1 MRHAARL
8 KGGNPVAHIL
18 QLFLSGCSSPRAWR
32 RLRKSDTRPGT
43 VLAVPVVQM
52 RFLVTGSAGF
62 IGFHLSRRLLDAGHE
77 VLGVDN
83 FSDYYDVELKQARNT
98 DLEGRAG
105 YQVERLNL
113 EDGPA
118 LTQVWGDWAPDV
130 VVHLAAQAGV
140 RYSIDHPEVYVSS
153 NLVGSFN
160 ILEAARRHQ
169 PRHLLCASTSSAYGA
184 NTEMPFRETD
194 RAVHPTTL
202 YAATKGATELMGHSY
217 AHLFGV
223 PTTFFRFFTVY
234 GPWGRPDMA
243 LFKFAKLMLEG
254 KSIEVYGQGQMS
266 RDFTYVEDLVEA
278 IVRLTAVVP
287 GTAPP
292 VEGDTLSPVA
302 PFRLVNIG
310 GGKPSPL
317 MDYIAEL
324 ERALGRTA
332 EKTFLPMQDGDVPN
346 TTASPELLE
355 RLTGYKP
362 ETPISV
368 GVPAFVGWF
377 RQHYNL

>member
-1 MRHAARL
+1 
-8 KGGNPVAHIL
+8 
-18 QLFLSGCSSPRAWR
+18 
-32 RLRKSDTRPGT
+32 
-43 VLAVPVVQM
+43 M

-62 IGFHLSRRLLDAGHE
+62 IGFHLSRRLLEAGHE
-77 VLGVDN
+77 VVGVDN
-83 FSDYYDVELKQARNT
+83 FSDYYDVTLKDGRNGI
-98 DLEGRAG
+98 LEGYAG
-105 YQVERLNL
+105 FKVERLTL
-113 EDGPA
+113 EDADA
-118 LTQVWGDWAPDV
+118 LNEVWGDFQPEV
-130 VVHLAAQAGV
+130 VIHLAAQAGV

-153 NLVGSFN
+153 NLVGTFN
-160 ILEAARRHQ
+160 VLEAARRHQ
-169 PRHLLCASTSSAYGA
+169 PKHLLAASTSSAYGA
-184 NTEMPFRETD
+184 NLEMPFRETD
-194 RAVHPTTL
+194 KAVHPMTL
-202 YAATKGATELMGHSY
+202 YAATKSATELMGHSY

-254 KSIEVYGQGQMS
+254 KPIEVYGQGEMS
-266 RDFTYVEDLVEA
+266 RDFTFVDDLVES
-278 IVRLTAVVP
+278 IMRLADLVP
-287 GTAPP
+287 GAAPP

-324 ERALGRTA
+324 ERALGQKA
-332 EKTFLPMQDGDVPN
+332 SKKFLPMQDGDVPN
-346 TTASPELLE
+346 TTASPDLLE
-355 RLTGYKP
+355 RLIGYKP

-377 RQHYNL
+377 RQRYNL